1 MKKQRDFEID
11 MNENC
16 DKINGIVHLWM
27 ISTLECYLCH
37 IIAITPEIRP
47 SMSTR
52 YHQNS
57 NTISKMDLV
66 TPVLA
71 T

>member
-1 MKKQRDFEID
+1 MKKQRDFEIN

-47 SMSTR
+47 ST
-52 YHQNS
+52 YEY
-57 NTISKMDLV
+57 
-66 TPVLA
+66 
-71 T
+71 